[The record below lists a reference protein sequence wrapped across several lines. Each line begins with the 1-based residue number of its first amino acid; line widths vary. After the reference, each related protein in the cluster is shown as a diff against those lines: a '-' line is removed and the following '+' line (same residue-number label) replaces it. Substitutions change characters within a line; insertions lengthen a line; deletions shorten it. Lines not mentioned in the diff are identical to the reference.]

1 MNPHYDPEHRDEHDD
16 ENGLGVV
23 PADPAEQHRTHH
35 AICRQLMQAREDAEH
50 VAAIRAM
57 RSAARAF
64 DVAQFVESDTEAGD
78 CA

>member
-1 MNPHYDPEHRDEHDD
+1 MNPHYDPEHRDEHD

-64 DVAQFVESDTEAGD
+64 DVAQFVESDTEGGD